1 MRRLRLG
8 RLLRSLYLLHF
19 SQPAADRA
27 LWKAVKSRP
36 IRSIVELGMGLG
48 GRTER
53 LLEIA
58 AWRMNGEPIRY
69 AGNDL
74 FECRLAGQPK
84 LALKQAYHDL
94 RATGHTIRLL
104 PGDPYSALA
113 RSANAL
119 TGTDLVLIAAGQDAA
134 SLERAWRYVPRM
146 LHDQSLVFQQ
156 SAIGDQG
163 QFAWRLVASEEIKRL
178 AASAGKLHRRAAA

>member
-1 MRRLRLG
+1 MRRLSVG
-8 RLLRSLYLLHF
+8 RLLRSLYLLYF
-19 SQPAADRA
+19 SRPASDRV

-36 IRSIVELGMGLG
+36 VRSIVEIGVGLG

-58 AWRMNGEPIRY
+58 AWRAEGGSLKY
-69 AGNDL
+69 AGIDL
-74 FECRLAGQPK
+74 FECRPPGQAP

-104 PGDPYSALA
+104 PGDPYTALA

-119 TGTDLVLIAAGQDAA
+119 TGTDLVIISGEQDPE
-134 SLERAWRYVPRM
+134 SLERAWRYLPRM
-146 LHDQSLVFQQ
+146 LHEQSLVFQQ
-156 SAIGDQG
+156 TETGKTPPG
-163 QFAWRLVASEEIKRL
+163 WRQLPLEEIQRL
-178 AASAGKLHRRAAA
+178 ASVAGKTHRRAA

>member
-19 SQPAADRA
+19 SQPAADRV
-27 LWKAVKSRP
+27 LWKAVKNRP
-36 IRSIVELGMGLG
+36 IRSIVELGVGLG

-58 AWRMNGEPIRY
+58 AWRTAGEPIRY
-69 AGNDL
+69 TGIDL
-74 FECRLAGQPK
+74 FECRPASRPQ

-119 TGTDLVLIAAGQDAA
+119 TGTDLVLIAAGLDEA

-146 LHDQSLVFQQ
+146 LHDQSLMFQQ
-156 SAIGDQG
+156 SPIGDKG
-163 QFAWRLVASEEIKRL
+163 LHAWRLMPLQEIQRL
-178 AASAGKLHRRAAA
+178 AATAGKSHRRAA